1 MTSIPA
7 PLPCCNEAAQADNCG
22 CRDRRSCC
30 DEAAQADNCGCR
42 DRRSCCN
49 ETAQADNCGCRDRR
63 PCCNEAAQ
71 ADNCGCRETR
81 RSCCNE
87 AAQAD
92 PCDCHHD
99 RPSAAMV
106 YAAHQS
112 LTPMLS
118 DEAALSEGTLFHDL
132 VKPMETG
139 CRMPTCPCA
148 SQQQQTAFVAWEL
161 RLYLNTHPDD
171 QCAMELYRQKCR
183 ELDDP
188 SYACAFTKSCPA
200 DHCWRWLD
208 DPWPWEYQC
217 CHNGRE

>member
-1 MTSIPA
+1 
-7 PLPCCNEAAQADNCG
+7 
-22 CRDRRSCC
+22 
-30 DEAAQADNCGCR
+30 
-42 DRRSCCN
+42 
-49 ETAQADNCGCRDRR
+49 
-63 PCCNEAAQ
+63 
-71 ADNCGCRETR
+71 
-81 RSCCNE
+81 
-87 AAQAD
+87 
-92 PCDCHHD
+92 
-99 RPSAAMV
+99 MV